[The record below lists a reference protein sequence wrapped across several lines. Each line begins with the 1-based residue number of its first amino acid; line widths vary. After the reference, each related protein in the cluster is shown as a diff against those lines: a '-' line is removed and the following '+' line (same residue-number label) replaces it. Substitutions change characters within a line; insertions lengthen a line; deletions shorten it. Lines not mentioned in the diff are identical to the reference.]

1 MYISALRGRFVER
14 QDTCCHYDDVW
25 KFVTPGRQPHIHSTS
40 SAHLFAREGRK
51 EGRQQR
57 IFSALLVDQ
66 WQLNFTFLA
75 VEVISEKYRILI
87 LVENTNGFKNLLAL
101 VSWKLISHGN
111 GPYKIGLTLNYFLSS
126 RQQLLTNKVF
136 STSYNSSCKLNSL
149 EVVLN

>member
-51 EGRQQR
+51 EGRQQT
-57 IFSALLVDQ
+57 IFSAMLVGQ
-66 WQLNFTFLA
+66 WKLNFTFLA

-87 LVENTNGFKNLLAL
+87 LVDYTKGFEKF
-101 VSWKLISHGN
+101 ISPSFVEIN
-111 GPYKIGLTLNYFLSS
+111 FTRKWTLQNWVNF
-126 RQQLLTNKVF
+126 RQIPARHIATTYPNK
-136 STSYNSSCKLNSL
+136 
-149 EVVLN
+149 